1 MIDPDVIDALLDAV
15 DGDREFLAE
24 LIETWLDDAPRQ
36 LALLEAAATEGDAS
50 GVVTPAH
57 TLKSTSA
64 SLGAMEVAELAR
76 IMEHDARSGSSV
88 DPGSI
93 ARLRT
98 SISGASDGLRAIAG
112 QGREDAAG

>member
-36 LALLEAAATEGDAS
+36 LALIEAAAAGADTADL
-50 GVVTPAH
+50 VMPAH

-64 SLGAMEVAELAR
+64 SLGAMEVSELAR
-76 IMEHDARSGSSV
+76 TMEHQARTGVPADPASV
-88 DPGSI
+88 
-93 ARLRT
+93 ARLRLAVL
-98 SISGASDGLRAIAG
+98 GASNGLRAVAARG
-112 QGREDAAG
+112 QEDGPG